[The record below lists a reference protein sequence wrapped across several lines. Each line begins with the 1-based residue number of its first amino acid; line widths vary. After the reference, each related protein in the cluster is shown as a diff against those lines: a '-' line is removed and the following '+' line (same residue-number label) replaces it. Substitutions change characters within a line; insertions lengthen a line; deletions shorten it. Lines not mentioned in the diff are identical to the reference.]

1 LFVPGTSSNKL
12 PAVLATGSTDVG
24 RIFVSMSARES
35 SGRDADYLEWHSL
48 DHRAEQHR
56 LAGLRQSLR
65 LVSTPRCRAARA
77 ASVGRH
83 DAVDHV
89 MTYFF
94 TQDAAFD
101 QFEQLSK
108 ALDGDRRPF
117 RLPSVDSGYF
127 SLAGT
132 LAADRAAAGA
142 DVMPWRPSRGVYLL
156 LEQGASSPAALADVP
171 GVAGIWWHAGK
182 SASTE
187 DARELP
193 ALQLSYLFLDEDPV
207 EVAEHLRDLL
217 DRRWKSEAVSPLLAA
232 PFQTLVPFE
241 WERFLP

>member
-1 LFVPGTSSNKL
+1 MFVPGTSSNKL
-12 PAVLATGSTDVG
+12 PAVLASGSTDV
-24 RIFVSMSARES
+24 RKIFVSMSAREP

-48 DHRAEQHR
+48 DHRVEQHR

-94 TQDAAFD
+94 TEDAAFD
-101 QFEQLSK
+101 QFEHLSK

-127 SLAGT
+127 SLVGK

-142 DVMPWRPSRGVYLL
+142 DVIPWRPSRGVYLL
-156 LEQGASSPAALADVP
+156 LEQGAASPEALTAAS

-182 SASTE
+182 SVPGA
-187 DARELP
+187 DAP
-193 ALQLSYLFLDEDPV
+193 KQPGLQLSYLFLDEDPV
-207 EVAEHLRDLL
+207 DVAGRLRSLL
-217 DRRWKSEAVSPLLAA
+217 DQRWSSEAVVPLLAA

>member
-1 LFVPGTSSNKL
+1 MFVPGTSSNKL
-12 PAVLATGSTDVG
+12 PAVLATGSTDV
-24 RIFVSMSARES
+24 RKIFVSMSARES

-77 ASVGRH
+77 ASLGRH

-94 TQDAAFD
+94 TEDAAFD

-117 RLPSVDSGYF
+117 RLPSVHSGYF
-127 SLAGT
+127 SLAGK

-142 DVMPWRPSRGVYLL
+142 DVIPWRPSRGVYLL
-156 LEQGASSPAALADVP
+156 LEEGASSPAALAEVP

-182 SASTE
+182 A
-187 DARELP
+187 AP
-193 ALQLSYLFLDEDPV
+193 AEGAWLQLSYLFLDEDPV
-207 EVAEHLRDLL
+207 EVAERLRELL
-217 DRRWKSEAVSPLLAA
+217 GRRWKSEGVSPLLAA